1 MDQGIEQNRLN
12 WVTEYLRHL
21 EGQNDQSGARGM
33 ADLMR
38 ARDNFLP
45 PALGSFEEGDLEKL
59 LVLRQK
65 LNEEAFRINYYLYY
79 LQIVEK
85 LLILLAEQY
94 SAKFDQLP
102 PEKKDNLF
110 GIKSALPDEIALYE
124 EVYAYLLGHREL
136 GELTFP
142 TGLTLQDLL
151 ERMQQ
156 DEPEALDERLLKL
169 IVAADDQYQTYF
181 RNNFRSGAELP
192 PNY

>member
-1 MDQGIEQNRLN
+1 MENEKPPLD
-12 WVTEYLRHL
+12 WASEYLKHL
-21 EGQNDQSGARGM
+21 DKLNDQPAMASGA
-33 ADLMR
+33 AALMR

-45 PALGSFEEGDLEKL
+45 AALGSFEEGDLDKL
-59 LVLRQK
+59 LALRQK

-79 LQIVEK
+79 LQIIEK

-94 SAKFDQLP
+94 REKFDLLP
-102 PEKKDNLF
+102 PEAKDNLF

-151 ERMQQ
+151 ERMKQ
-156 DEPEALDERLLKL
+156 DEPEALDERLLDL

-181 RNNFRSGAELP
+181 QNNFRAGAALP